1 MLTTREGATLS
12 QPPRAIGRDREHFVR
27 RIRPY
32 GVGPPPP
39 RADCCRVKQADNVGS
54 RYNAYFSAHLSGFVR
69 VGVSV
74 DSFWGYRTICYPSM
88 LIHPSWKWN
97 PPIVKTGFP
106 PWRISTRIDV
116 ISVSSNFSNRYSPHN
131 DTIKFIGY
139 VFTFLY
145 ICYLSFY
152 PVDLVIGR
160 A

>member
-1 MLTTREGATLS
+1 MLPL
-12 QPPRAIGRDREHFVR
+12 DV
-27 RIRPY
+27 
-32 GVGPPPP
+32 
-39 RADCCRVKQADNVGS
+39 
-54 RYNAYFSAHLSGFVR
+54 
-69 VGVSV
+69 
-74 DSFWGYRTICYPSM
+74 
-88 LIHPSWKWN
+88 N
-97 PPIVKTGFP
+97 PPIVKMESSDREN
-106 PWRISTRIDV
+106 WISSLRRISTRVDV